1 MKRNRERAIRY
12 RASYVAMGVL
22 LGVGIGSLPGL
33 ASADR
38 GTERP
43 EPRSSTSSK
52 IAKCKKIKDSAKRR
66 ECILTAKGRTV
77 AVLVEDNYYSPSQ
90 LSIRPYDTVLWNW
103 KDSTSSEGHDVG
115 LQSGPA
121 GVSFREFLSRV
132 YTGPT
137 GRFKRTFK
145 KPGTYS
151 FICSLHYEMQMQV
164 AVRK

>member
-1 MKRNRERAIRY
+1 MKPELERAIRY
-12 RASYVAMGVL
+12 RASYVAIGTL
-22 LGVGIGSLPGL
+22 LAFGLGSLPGL
-33 ASADR
+33 ASADH
-38 GTERP
+38 GGERS

-52 IAKCKKIKDSAKRR
+52 VAQCKKIKDSAKRR

-115 LQSGPA
+115 LQNGPA

>member
-1 MKRNRERAIRY
+1 M
-12 RASYVAMGVL
+12 
-22 LGVGIGSLPGL
+22 IGSRKVNRAARRPAAITASTALFLFGL
-33 ASADR
+33 ASLPAIAHQGDR
-38 GTERP
+38 HEV
-43 EPRSSTSSK
+43 RSGAS
-52 IAKCKKIKDSAKRR
+52 AKVEKCRKIKDAAKRR
-66 ECILTAKGRTV
+66 ECILAAKGKTLT
-77 AVLVEDNYYSPSQ
+77 VLVEDNFYSPAE

-115 LQSGPA
+115 LQRGPA

-145 KPGTYS
+145 KPGLYS

>member
-1 MKRNRERAIRY
+1 MSGPGTAGLRLTTAT
-12 RASYVAMGVL
+12 AAAVAL
-22 LGVGIGSLPGL
+22 FSLTVGL
-33 ASADR
+33 AQGQSRPDS
-38 GTERP
+38 GLERS
-43 EPRSSTSSK
+43 EARSGTSSK
-52 IAKCKKIKDSAKRR
+52 VKKCKKIKDSAKRR

-103 KDSTSSEGHDVG
+103 RDSTSSEGHDVG

-121 GVSFREFLSRV
+121 GVPFREFLSRV

>member
-1 MKRNRERAIRY
+1 M
-12 RASYVAMGVL
+12 
-22 LGVGIGSLPGL
+22 IGSGK
-33 ASADR
+33 ADR
-38 GTERP
+38 SARRP
-43 EPRSSTSSK
+43 IAITAAAVLFLFGLSSLPAVAHQDDRPGARSSTS
-52 IAKCKKIKDSAKRR
+52 AKVEKCRRIKDATKRR
-66 ECILTAKGRTV
+66 ECILAAKGKTV
-77 AVLVEDNYYSPSQ
+77 TVLVEDNFYSPAE

-115 LQSGPA
+115 LRSGPA

-145 KPGTYS
+145 KPGNYS

>member
-1 MKRNRERAIRY
+1 MIGTRKANRALGKPIAIT
-12 RASYVAMGVL
+12 AAAVFFLFGLV
-22 LGVGIGSLPGL
+22 SLPAVAHQG
-33 ASADR
+33 DR
-38 GTERP
+38 PGV
-43 EPRSSTSSK
+43 RSSASGK
-52 IAKCKKIKDSAKRR
+52 VEKCRKIKDAAKRR
-66 ECILTAKGRTV
+66 ECILAAKGKTV
-77 AVLVEDNYYSPSQ
+77 TVLVEDNYYSPAD

-145 KPGTYS
+145 KPGVYS

>member
-1 MKRNRERAIRY
+1 MKRNGERAIGY
-12 RASYVAMGVL
+12 RASYAVIGTL
-22 LGVGIGSLPGL
+22 LALGLGSLPGP
-33 ASADR
+33 ASADH
-38 GTERP
+38 GVERS
-43 EPRSSTSSK
+43 EARSSTSSK
-52 IAKCKKIKDSAKRR
+52 VGKCKKIKDSAKRK

-121 GVSFREFLSRV
+121 GVSFRDFLSRV

-145 KPGTYS
+145 KPGLYS